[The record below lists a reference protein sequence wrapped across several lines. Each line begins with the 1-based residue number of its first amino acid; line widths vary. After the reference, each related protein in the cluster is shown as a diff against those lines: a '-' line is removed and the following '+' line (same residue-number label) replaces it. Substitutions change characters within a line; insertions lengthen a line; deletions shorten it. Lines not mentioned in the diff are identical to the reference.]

1 MTNQI
6 RYLPIK
12 HTYESCQTNR
22 ATQLSS
28 DSEITNAIQKLLKN
42 VSHSDTAKSIREL
55 LQSNQKNVPKVVL
68 STLIEAEINRLNQQP
83 DANRATHIRE
93 LLSITCDTLHPP
105 DLIRFVENEID
116 KLNQQHQ
123 DNPRKKNLMIFY
135 LINCVLSALEKKTP
149 KYIADESKNLTSI
162 KWAVQRKILN
172 TGICHPLDFWYLE
185 PSLKNI
191 DTLNLRI
198 ENIFSIYEKACD
210 HLLNFDIG

>member
-68 STLIEAEINRLNQQP
+68 STLIE
-83 DANRATHIRE
+83 T
-93 LLSITCDTLHPP
+93 
-105 DLIRFVENEID
+105 
-116 KLNQQHQ
+116 
-123 DNPRKKNLMIFY
+123 
-135 LINCVLSALEKKTP
+135 
-149 KYIADESKNLTSI
+149 
-162 KWAVQRKILN
+162 
-172 TGICHPLDFWYLE
+172 
-185 PSLKNI
+185 
-191 DTLNLRI
+191 
-198 ENIFSIYEKACD
+198 
-210 HLLNFDIG
+210 

>member
-6 RYLPIK
+6 SSNLP
-12 HTYESCQTNR
+12 SSTNTCKPCKTNS
-22 ATQLSS
+22 ANQLSS
-28 DSEITNAIQKLLKN
+28 HSEITKAIQELRKN

-55 LQSNQKNVPKVVL
+55 LNSSQKNVSKVVL

-105 DLIRFVENEID
+105 DLIRFVENEI
-116 KLNQQHQ
+116 KTLCNK
-123 DNPRKKNLMIFY
+123 DNILEIFY
-135 LINCVLSALEKKTP
+135 LINCVLSGL
-149 KYIADESKNLTSI
+149 
-162 KWAVQRKILN
+162 
-172 TGICHPLDFWYLE
+172 LE

-198 ENIFSIYEKACD
+198 ENIFSISENACD
-210 HLLNFDIG
+210 YLLNFDIG